1 MDNSEGGTGNRGGQL
16 NQRRAW
22 QVQSICGTRGV
33 RTQPPFSE
41 SGMQLRQLTRSH
53 AAAGAHTPLFVP
65 SFFVGILAS
74 WPPQRGVSRSQLL
87 MLTIFPAKLS
97 PAQGQI
103 CHVSVLRVRSTSIIM
118 EYVPIWCFQVPPTPQ
133 CGAASAKWLSSSD
146 NCGCF
151 SVSFV
156 MPHCLLAL
164 LLPLRVH
171 HTCLRLHCF
180 YQQAAQ
186 RLRHG

>member
-87 MLTIFPAKLS
+87 MLRYFQPS
-97 PAQGQI
+97 PAQPRGQI
-103 CHVSVLRVRSTSIIM
+103 CHVSVLRVRVQRMSIIM
-118 EYVPIWCFQVPPTPQ
+118 EYVPVRRFQVPPTPQ
-133 CGAASAKWLSSSD
+133 CG
-146 NCGCF
+146 G
-151 SVSFV
+151 
-156 MPHCLLAL
+156 
-164 LLPLRVH
+164 
-171 HTCLRLHCF
+171 CLRPTIVVVFLF
-180 YQQAAQ
+180 
-186 RLRHG
+186 RL